1 MAFSSLF
8 SSLGS
13 VETAALTNSK
23 ARFFPSLPAVATL
36 PAIAFLVVIH
46 RTVLAGL
53 FAIWLVRRKRYRA
66 NRCDQNRKQNFRV
79 VLHGLSFVPTA
90 VGATKNS
97 RVELGVQKRLF
108 MFAKTQTGCL
118 EGTDAQPI
126 RQRSDDIRLALAL
139 TYITL
144 GWMTIEGAAALLL
157 GWASKS
163 LLLEAFGIDSVIELF
178 SAAVLLWRLRVEAS
192 GTATSEHV
200 NLVERR
206 AARLVGYSLYVLVAY
221 VVLNSGYGLFIA
233 KRITD
238 THESVWG
245 ILIGAVAKVGMPVL
259 AGYKLK
265 IAARLN
271 SRALRADAVESIT
284 CGYLSIVLMIGLAA
298 TRLLGWWWLDSV
310 AALALIPFL
319 ITEAR
324 AAVCGECDCGEA
336 E

>member
-1 MAFSSLF
+1 MAEKTLLRHEANLQSETSL
-8 SSLGS
+8 
-13 VETAALTNSK
+13 AASR
-23 ARFFPSLPAVATL
+23 ADAV
-36 PAIAFLVVIH
+36 
-46 RTVLAGL
+46 
-53 FAIWLVRRKRYRA
+53 
-66 NRCDQNRKQNFRV
+66 
-79 VLHGLSFVPTA
+79 
-90 VGATKNS
+90 
-97 RVELGVQKRLF
+97 
-108 MFAKTQTGCL
+108 
-118 EGTDAQPI
+118 
-126 RQRSDDIRLALAL
+126 RLALLL

-144 GWMTIEGAAALLL
+144 GWMTIEGAASLLL

-178 SAAVLLWRLRVEAS
+178 SAAVLLWRLRVESS

-206 AARLVGYSLYVLVAY
+206 AARLVGYSLYALVVY

-245 ILIGAVAKVGMPVL
+245 ILIGAVAKVGMPIL

-265 IAARLN
+265 VAARLD
-271 SRALRADAVESIT
+271 SRTLRADAVESIT

-298 TRLLGWWWLDSV
+298 TWLLGWWWLDSV

-319 ITEAR
+319 VKEAG
-324 AAVCGECDCGEA
+324 AAIRGESSCRTK
-336 E
+336 